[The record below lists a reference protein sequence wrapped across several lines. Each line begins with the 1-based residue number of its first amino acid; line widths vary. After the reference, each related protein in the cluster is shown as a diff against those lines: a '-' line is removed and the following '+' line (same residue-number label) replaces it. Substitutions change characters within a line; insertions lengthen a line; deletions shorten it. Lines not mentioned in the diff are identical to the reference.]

1 MSPIEAAGVLGV
13 SPSATR
19 DEVLQ
24 AYAAR
29 LSEAGADDTRRDAL
43 TAARDALL
51 TATSWQLPV
60 PPTSVEP
67 QQRPSE
73 QRQAP
78 TAPQLPQQP
87 PTTPPSQPAQPSPSQ
102 QPIFPQPTFAPPAPR
117 HSASPSG
124 PHPGGPYPGGPYPGY
139 PQAVPPQPGP
149 PYAGPAAPGPWYPGP
164 PARRRLSTG
173 AIVGITVGGIAAGL
187 VILLVMVFAITSIGD
202 STRRLAESGSSSSAP
217 YAPPSDTPSSGPS
230 DGSTDPATEDYD
242 VDGVHVHYVDGWT
255 FELTPTQSCVGATI
269 TAGFADSVDGD
280 TLDEW
285 TVTADLKAGVPY
297 ELTIPDSASTHQ
309 YVGIDSIDC
318 TQT

>member
-1 MSPIEAAGVLGV
+1 MLGV

-24 AYAAR
+24 AYAVR
-29 LSEAGADDTRRDAL
+29 LSEAGADQTRRDAV

-51 TATSWQLPV
+51 TATSWQLPA
-60 PPTSVEP
+60 PPASVVP
-67 QQRPSE
+67 QQ
-73 QRQAP
+73 Q
-78 TAPQLPQQP
+78 PQSQQP
-87 PTTPPSQPAQPSPSQ
+87 PSAQ
-102 QPIFPQPTFAPPAPR
+102 QPVFAQPTFAPPAPR

-124 PHPGGPYPGGPYPGY
+124 PYPYPGGPYPGAPY
-139 PQAVPPQPGP
+139 PGHPQAAPPPPGP
-149 PYAGPAAPGPWYPGP
+149 PYAGPGAPGPWYPGP
-164 PARRRLSTG
+164 PPRRRLSTG
-173 AIVGITVGGIAAGL
+173 AIVGITVGGIAGGL
-187 VILLVMVFAITSIGD
+187 VILLVAVFAIASIGD

-217 YAPPSDTPSSGPS
+217 YSPPSDTPSPSPS

-255 FELTPTQSCVGATI
+255 FELTPTRSCEGATI

-285 TVTADLKAGVPY
+285 TVTADLKAAVPY

>member
-24 AYAAR
+24 AYAVR
-29 LSEAGADDTRRDAL
+29 VSEAGADETRRDAV

-51 TATSWQLPV
+51 AATSWQLPGPPAPVV
-60 PPTSVEP
+60 P
-67 QQRPSE
+67 QRAPSE
-73 QRQAP
+73 QHQVP
-78 TAPQLPQQP
+78 IAPQLPQQP
-87 PTTPPSQPAQPSPSQ
+87 PTTAQITPS
-102 QPIFPQPTFAPPAPR
+102 FAPPAPR
-117 HSASPSG
+117 HSASPGG
-124 PHPGGPYPGGPYPGY
+124 PYASGPYPGGPYPGY
-139 PQAVPPQPGP
+139 PQAAPSQPGP
-149 PYAGPAAPGPWYPGP
+149 PYAGPGAPGPWYPGP
-164 PARRRLSTG
+164 PPRRRLSTG
-173 AIVGITVGGIAAGL
+173 AIVGITVGGIAGGL
-187 VILLVMVFAITSIGD
+187 VILLVAVFAIAVIGD
-202 STRRLAESGSSSSAP
+202 SSRRLAESGSSSSAP
-217 YAPPSDTPSSGPS
+217 YAPPSDTPSSSPS

>member
-1 MSPIEAAGVLGV
+1 MLGV

-24 AYAAR
+24 AYAVR
-29 LSEAGADDTRRDAL
+29 LSEAGADQTRRDAV

-51 TATSWQLPV
+51 TATSWHLPG
-60 PPTSVEP
+60 PPASVVP
-67 QQRPSE
+67 QQ
-73 QRQAP
+73 
-78 TAPQLPQQP
+78 QP
-87 PTTPPSQPAQPSPSQ
+87 PSQ
-102 QPIFPQPTFAPPAPR
+102 QPPSAQQPVFAQPTFAPPAPR
-117 HSASPSG
+117 HSASP
-124 PHPGGPYPGGPYPGY
+124 GGPYPGGPYPGRPY
-139 PQAVPPQPGP
+139 PGHPQAAPPQPGP
-149 PYAGPAAPGPWYPGP
+149 PFAGPGAPGPWYPGP
-164 PARRRLSTG
+164 PPRRRLSTG
-173 AIVGITVGGIAAGL
+173 AIVGITVGGIAGGL
-187 VILLVMVFAITSIGD
+187 VILLVAVFAIASIGD
-202 STRRLAESGSSSSAP
+202 SSRRLAESGSSSSAP
-217 YAPPSDTPSSGPS
+217 YAPPSDTPSSSPS
-230 DGSTDPATEDYD
+230 DGSADPATEDYD